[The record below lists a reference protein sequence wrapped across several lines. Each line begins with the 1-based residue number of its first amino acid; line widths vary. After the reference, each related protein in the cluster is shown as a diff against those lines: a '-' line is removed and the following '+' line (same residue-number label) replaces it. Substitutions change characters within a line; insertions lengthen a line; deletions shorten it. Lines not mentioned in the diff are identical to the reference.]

1 MGEEEKVFTGINRPY
16 QESGYSIRDSA
27 SWDTNAGK
35 EQANMDEESSQSHPQ
50 MLSDGTEGSYDT
62 GMQLLISPGNETHVM
77 NENSTIADSPLD
89 AGLEMERA
97 TMEEA
102 RGKTFGGKLEEENNK
117 CRALNKLGNHGKDY
131 TDQNGSKKKPIGC
144 RT

>member
-1 MGEEEKVFTGINRPY
+1 MVSAMGLAGINRPY
-16 QESGYSIRDSA
+16 EDSGYVISDPA

-35 EQANMDEESSQSHPQ
+35 DNANTVELQSDDTKGP
-50 MLSDGTEGSYDT
+50 YDT
-62 GMQLLISPGNETHVM
+62 STQLLSSPGNEKHVI
-77 NENSTIADSPLD
+77 NENSTKADTPLE
-89 AGLEMERA
+89 AGLETERA
-97 TMEEA
+97 IMEA

-131 TDQNGSKKKPIGC
+131 TDQNGSEKKPIGC